1 MVFRSTPK
9 KGSLNKKSAAENR
22 EDSKPLLT
30 EAQALVLKYIKD
42 RCRDTGISPSYRE
55 IQMHLGYKAIGTV
68 QDHIKA
74 LRKKGMLASPDTKKG
89 TARGLIP
96 QGQRLEGVKAL
107 SIYGEVA
114 AGTTR
119 EAEQTPLGTLYIPE
133 NFAKVTS
140 FALRVAGNSMIEA
153 GIFEG
158 DYVIVERTSR
168 VKEGDIIVALLDGET
183 TVKRYSV
190 RAGKIFLIP
199 ENRAMKPIPVES
211 DRFEIQGRVVGLQR
225 KI

>member
-1 MVFRSTPK
+1 M
-9 KGSLNKKSAAENR
+9 KKSNGPFSRNDASDAA
-22 EDSKPLLT
+22 KPLLT
-30 EAQALVLKYIKD
+30 EAQAQVLKFIKD

-74 LRKKGMLASPDTKKG
+74 LRKKGMLAANDQKRA
-89 TARGLIP
+89 ARGLIP
-96 QGQRLEGVKAL
+96 QGQRLEGVQAV

-114 AGTTR
+114 AGTAR
-119 EAEQTPLGTLYIPE
+119 EVEQIPLGTLFVPE
-133 NFAKVTS
+133 NYTKASS
-140 FALRVAGNSMIEA
+140 FALRIAGNSMIEA

-158 DYVIVERTSR
+158 DYVIVERTTR

-183 TVKRYSV
+183 TVKRYSI
-190 RAGKIFLIP
+190 RNGKIFLVP
-199 ENRAMKPIPVES
+199 ENRSMKPIPVES
-211 DRFEIQGRVVGLQR
+211 ERFEIQGRVVGLQR